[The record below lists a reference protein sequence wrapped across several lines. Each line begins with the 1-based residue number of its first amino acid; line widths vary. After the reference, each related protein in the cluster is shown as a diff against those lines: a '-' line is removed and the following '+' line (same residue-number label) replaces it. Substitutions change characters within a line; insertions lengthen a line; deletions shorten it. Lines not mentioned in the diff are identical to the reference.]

1 MKSLSAA
8 LECYGLDACARSD
21 MTDQI
26 ETPTLPPLP
35 SMERLRELM
44 SDAARTGRDD
54 VIPAL
59 LSAGVEID
67 GHDVKGHNALILAS
81 YNGQA
86 STTALLLAVGAAVD
100 SPDGGRG
107 NTALMGVAFKGH
119 HAIAAMLIDAGA
131 DVNRRNWSGQ
141 TALMNAALFNH
152 ATIVDMLLAAGADA
166 TIADD
171 IGNTASS
178 VAEAQDNQ
186 AMITRLSGRLV

>member
-1 MKSLSAA
+1 
-8 LECYGLDACARSD
+8 

-35 SMERLRELM
+35 SVERLRELM
-44 SDAARTGRDD
+44 SDAARTGRND

-59 LSAGVEID
+59 LSACVEID
-67 GHDVKGHNALILAS
+67 GHDAKGHTALILAS

-86 STTALLLAVGAAVD
+86 STTALLLAEGAAVD
-100 SPDGGRG
+100 GAEGVRG

-119 HAIAAMLIDAGA
+119 NTIASMLIDAGA

-152 ATIVDMLLAAGADA
+152 VVIVDMLLAAGADA
-166 TIADD
+166 TVTDD
-171 IGNTASS
+171 IGNSAFS
-178 VAEAQDNQ
+178 VSAAQDNQ
-186 AMITRLSGRLV
+186 AMILRLSRSQT